1 MDELDNISLE
11 TLELMEETIFH
22 KFDEVYS
29 QHRKYDRDIPETV
42 TAYEEALEAAT
53 RLREAKEEREEVNK
67 EHLNKVV
74 GKALDDASDGSKR

>member
-1 MDELDNISLE
+1 MDELDTISLE
-11 TLELMEETIFH
+11 TLELIEETMFY
-22 KFDEVYS
+22 KFDEAHS

-42 TAYEEALEAAT
+42 TAYEEALEAVT

-74 GKALDDASDGSKR
+74 GRALDGSKK

>member
-1 MDELDNISLE
+1 MDELDSISLE

-42 TAYEEALEAAT
+42 TAYEEALEAVT
-53 RLREAKEEREEVNK
+53 RLREAKEEREEIDE
-67 EHLNKVV
+67 EHFNKVIGTV
-74 GKALDDASDGSKR
+74 LDGSKR